1 MTDHDAKPKKT
12 KRIAPEPDPVPD
24 FESFLPVAE
33 GILGLTEFGRWR
45 GGERNEDGSFVM
57 PWVDRHEEVS
67 DFVRA
72 FHDYR
77 IVFPFDWSG
86 WDEGREMIEWDDY
99 SGVDMLTL
107 RKLLTAIIR
116 NDRFCEGA
124 LQDALEDGII
134 QRIVVA
140 MKAIYR

>member
-1 MTDHDAKPKKT
+1 MTDPDARPRKA
-12 KRIAPEPDPVPD
+12 KRIARDRDPVPD
-24 FESFLPVAE
+24 FASFLPIAE
-33 GILGLTEFGRWR
+33 GISGLTEFGRWR

-57 PWVDRHEEVS
+57 PWVDRHETVS
-67 DFVRA
+67 EFVRA
-72 FHDYR
+72 FHDCG

-86 WDEGREMIEWDDY
+86 WDEGREMAEWDDFT
-99 SGVDMLTL
+99 GVDMLTL

-124 LQDALEDGII
+124 LQEALEDGVI

-140 MKAIYR
+140 MKAL